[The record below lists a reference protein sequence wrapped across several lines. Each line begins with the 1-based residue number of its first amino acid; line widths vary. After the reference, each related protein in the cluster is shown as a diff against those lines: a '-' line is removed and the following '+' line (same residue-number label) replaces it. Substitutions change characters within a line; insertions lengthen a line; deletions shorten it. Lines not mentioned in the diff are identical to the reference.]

1 MLLAYFLDFVH
12 GICGLGSRQESRHR
26 GRRRL
31 NQLLTEDDIYHILL
45 LDYLCVVSDKIILL
59 QQMLFL
65 NVLSAFIN
73 LKKLNLP
80 NVPIAY
86 IDIFV
91 VKRK

>member
-1 MLLAYFLDFVH
+1 
-12 GICGLGSRQESRHR
+12 
-26 GRRRL
+26 L

-80 NVPIAY
+80 NVSIAY
-86 IDIFV
+86 IEIFLW
-91 VKRK
+91 